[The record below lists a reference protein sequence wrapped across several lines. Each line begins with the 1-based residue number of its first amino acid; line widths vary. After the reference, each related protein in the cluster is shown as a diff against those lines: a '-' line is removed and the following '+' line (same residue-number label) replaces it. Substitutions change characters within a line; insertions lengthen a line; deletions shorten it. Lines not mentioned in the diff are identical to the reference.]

1 MSGVL
6 TLTNNDLLILRDVAS
21 QYYLQ
26 AGQDSDAMNS
36 VAKLIS
42 GNLGML
48 QPSLF
53 FQVHSTPITGFWMIT
68 TVATGKWLKV
78 DTSASGNQNKL
89 TWVDTNPNADFVID
103 KTPFFFSFTQVPG
116 YDSPMLY
123 VLGTYHNG
131 GMTLQQP
138 DGAGSDPVF
147 ALPQAIPGTTPEI
160 SFEVTVPEQPPPN
173 LGKKALLALD
183 LNSPTVG
190 AMDASSGGAASIT
203 SSASTSGGTTVDG
216 WAIAFIVLISVLA
229 LIALGYGLYMLSRY
243 YMRGSGTTTT
253 TVISSTTLTTPPPT
267 PSMPPPPPAA
277 AVVAVTP
284 AVVAVT
290 PPAAAAVVVTPAA
303 EAPAVVAEEP
313 AAAGG
318 GGRGGRQFLPYG
330 GHRPPPPLYHY
341 ASRHGGSLP
350 AIPSSLLTL

>member
-1 MSGVL
+1 MDMSGVL
-6 TLTNNDLLILRDVAS
+6 TLSNNDLLIFRDVAS

-26 AGQDSDAMNS
+26 AGHDSDAMNS

-89 TWVDTNPNADFVID
+89 TWVDTNPSADFVID

-116 YDSPMLY
+116 YDLPMLY

-138 DGAGSDPVF
+138 EGAGSDPVF

-160 SFEVTVPEQPPPN
+160 SFEVTVPEQPPATAKGLLS
-173 LGKKALLALD
+173 LGLD
-183 LNSPTVG
+183 AADAN
-190 AMDASSGGAASIT
+190 DASSGGGV
-203 SSASTSGGTTVDG
+203 SASSSTASSGQSVDP

-229 LIALGYGLYMLSRY
+229 VIALGYGLYMLYRY
-243 YMRGSGTTTT
+243 YSRPDAQLQRTYLAVGTEPVKSSAAAAPAQSMVTTTT
-253 TVISSTTLTTPPPT
+253 TTTT
-267 PSMPPPPPAA
+267 
-277 AVVAVTP
+277 
-284 AVVAVT
+284 
-290 PPAAAAVVVTPAA
+290 
-303 EAPAVVAEEP
+303 
-313 AAAGG
+313 
-318 GGRGGRQFLPYG
+318 
-330 GHRPPPPLYHY
+330 
-341 ASRHGGSLP
+341 
-350 AIPSSLLTL
+350 AITIIVHM